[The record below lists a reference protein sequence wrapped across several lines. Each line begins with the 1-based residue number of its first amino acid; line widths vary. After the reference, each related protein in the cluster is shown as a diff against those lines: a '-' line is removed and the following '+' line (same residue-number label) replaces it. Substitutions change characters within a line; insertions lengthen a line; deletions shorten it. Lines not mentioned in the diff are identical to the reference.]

1 MMRTRS
7 LLLCLALLVAG
18 CRSQAAAA
26 EPTATPPP
34 TVTPTATPQ
43 PTPTPDER
51 AREKAVSQ
59 TVTALRGTVTPP
71 PDADPDPTPDA
82 DPTPDTGARSLAWA
96 RQAARDRGGLLFV
109 ANAGQRPGVTLMV
122 RAGPGLGRA
131 IVGEVASGDYLVG
144 LAFRPDGQPGCTAG
158 WIFLRDLEPGVGGSS
173 LPAAGGWSC
182 LNYLLD
188 VEGRHAALPA
198 AVPE

>member
-7 LLLCLALLVAG
+7 LLLCLALLAAG

-26 EPTATPPP
+26 EPTATPRP
-34 TVTPTATPQ
+34 TVTPTATPP

-59 TVTALRGTVTPP
+59 TVTALRGTVTP
-71 PDADPDPTPDA
+71 TPDA
-82 DPTPDTGARSLAWA
+82 DPAPPPDAGAHSLAWA

-109 ANAGQRPGVTLMV
+109 ANAGQRPGVLLMV
-122 RAGPGLGRA
+122 RAGPGLGHG

-144 LAFRPDGQPGCTAG
+144 LAFRPDGQAGCTAG

-173 LPAAGGWSC
+173 LPAGGGWSC

-188 VEGRHAALPA
+188 VEGQVGTLPA

>member
-7 LLLCLALLVAG
+7 LLLCLALLAAG

-51 AREKAVSQ
+51 AREKAVTQ
-59 TVTALRGTVTPP
+59 TVTALRGTVTPN
-71 PDADPDPTPDA
+71 PDAEPAAAPTADA
-82 DPTPDTGARSLAWA
+82 GAHSLAWA
-96 RQAARDRGGLLFV
+96 RQTARDRGGLLFV
-109 ANAGQRPGVTLMV
+109 ANAGQRPGVLLNV
-122 RAGPGLGRA
+122 RRGAGIGHP
-131 IVGEVASGDYLVG
+131 IVGKVAAGDYLVG

-158 WIFLRDLEPGVGGSS
+158 WIFLRDLEPGVGGSA
-173 LPAAGGWSC
+173 LPAGGGWSC

-188 VEGRHAALPA
+188 VEGRHAALPP
-198 AVPE
+198 AVLE

>member
-7 LLLCLALLVAG
+7 LLLCLALLAAG
-18 CRSQAAAA
+18 CRAQAAAA

-34 TVTPTATPQ
+34 TVTPTATPR

-51 AREKAVSQ
+51 AREKAVEQ
-59 TVTALRGTVTPP
+59 TVTALRGTVTPEP
-71 PDADPDPTPDA
+71 EPEVAAAATPDA
-82 DPTPDTGARSLAWA
+82 GARSLAWA

-109 ANAGQRPGVTLMV
+109 ANAGQRPGVLLNV
-122 RAGPGLGRA
+122 RREAGIGFP

-144 LAFRPDGQPGCTAG
+144 LAFAPDGTAACTAG
-158 WIFLRDLEPGVGGSS
+158 WIFVRDIQPEVGGSS
-173 LPAAGGWSC
+173 LPAAGGWCC

-188 VEGRHAALPA
+188 VEGRHTALPA